1 MSMNHE
7 QAEKGRIGKV
17 KDWLRANWQEDTNV
31 GKAKI
36 AAIPVAIFIIV
47 ALLWPASP
55 PPPPPATETPI
66 VPGIEEMRRQASE
79 AYESYEARIGE
90 LAEEKRAEIGA
101 ARQQVVEVY
110 RDYEARIASLEQD
123 NARLS
128 ARIQELENSLATREM
143 ELATAE
149 VAATMPTESH
159 AAELQE
165 KLEQVRQELE
175 RLLES
180 LP

>member
-1 MSMNHE
+1 
-7 QAEKGRIGKV
+7 
-17 KDWLRANWQEDTNV
+17 
-31 GKAKI
+31 
-36 AAIPVAIFIIV
+36 
-47 ALLWPASP
+47 
-55 PPPPPATETPI
+55 

-143 ELATAE
+143 ELATAQ

>member
-1 MSMNHE
+1 
-7 QAEKGRIGKV
+7 
-17 KDWLRANWQEDTNV
+17 
-31 GKAKI
+31 
-36 AAIPVAIFIIV
+36 
-47 ALLWPASP
+47 
-55 PPPPPATETPI
+55 
-66 VPGIEEMRRQASE
+66 
-79 AYESYEARIGE
+79 
-90 LAEEKRAEIGA
+90 
-101 ARQQVVEVY
+101 
-110 RDYEARIASLEQD
+110 
-123 NARLS
+123 
-128 ARIQELENSLATREM
+128 M